1 MHLRTRLYASQ
12 GVVPTHKAQQVLG
25 LFVGLC
31 FAWVASSFLASSA
44 WAQFDKTRW
53 PTNAAT
59 PKIDAPDLQGKTWG
73 AAELAGKVVVL
84 NFWATWC
91 APCKE
96 ELPTLQ
102 VFSDLQD
109 SSKTVVLSINVKE
122 PASRAMRF
130 MQQNQITLPLIP
142 DPQGEW
148 AKKFDVKVFPTTLLV
163 APSGQIQWRI
173 VGEVDWSASAP
184 QTWLDS
190 LR

>member
-1 MHLRTRLYASQ
+1 MSSLAPLTLFCK
-12 GVVPTHKAQQVLG
+12 VILQVL
-25 LFVGLC
+25 
-31 FAWVASSFLASSA
+31 
-44 WAQFDKTRW
+44 
-53 PTNAAT
+53 
-59 PKIDAPDLQGKTWG
+59 
-73 AAELAGKVVVL
+73 LAGFLSSLNCAHAQYEKTPWTGANTLLSGAFKDSSGQTVTAESLRGKKVVM

-109 SSKTVVLSINVKE
+109 PSKTVVLTINVKE
-122 PASRAMRF
+122 PPSRALRF
-130 MQQNQITLPLIP
+130 MQNNQITLPLIP

-148 AKKFDVKVFPTTLLV
+148 AKHFGVKVFPTTLLV

-173 VGEVDWSASAP
+173 VGEVDWSAQTP
-184 QTWLDS
+184 QSWLDS

>member
-1 MHLRTRLYASQ
+1 MSSSASLTLFYK
-12 GVVPTHKAQQVLG
+12 VIWQVL
-25 LFVGLC
+25 
-31 FAWVASSFLASSA
+31 
-44 WAQFDKTRW
+44 
-53 PTNAAT
+53 
-59 PKIDAPDLQGKTWG
+59 
-73 AAELAGKVVVL
+73 LAGFLSSLNCAHAQYEKTPWTGAHKFLSGTFKDSWGQTVTAESLRGKKVVM

-109 SSKTVVLSINVKE
+109 PRKTVVLTINVKE
-122 PASRAMRF
+122 PPSRALRF
-130 MQQNQITLPLIP
+130 MQNNQITLPLIP

-148 AKKFDVKVFPTTLLV
+148 AKHFGVKVFPTTLLV

-173 VGEVDWSASAP
+173 VGEVDWSDQMP
-184 QTWLDS
+184 QSWLDS

>member
-1 MHLRTRLYASQ
+1 VSSSASLTLFCK
-12 GVVPTHKAQQVLG
+12 VIWQVL
-25 LFVGLC
+25 
-31 FAWVASSFLASSA
+31 
-44 WAQFDKTRW
+44 
-53 PTNAAT
+53 
-59 PKIDAPDLQGKTWG
+59 
-73 AAELAGKVVVL
+73 LAGVLSSLNCAHAQYEKTPWTGANTLLSGAFKDSSGQTVTAESLRGKKVVM

-109 SSKTVVLSINVKE
+109 PSKTVVLTINVKE
-122 PASRAMRF
+122 PPSRALRF
-130 MQQNQITLPLIP
+130 MQNNQITLPLIP

-148 AKKFDVKVFPTTLLV
+148 AKHFGVKVFPTTLLV

-173 VGEVDWSASAP
+173 VGEVDWSAQTP
-184 QTWLDS
+184 QSWLDS

>member
-1 MHLRTRLYASQ
+1 MQRSASFIMLYKVILNLLLA
-12 GVVPTHKAQQVLG
+12 GFLLNLNFAYAQYE
-25 LFVGLC
+25 
-31 FAWVASSFLASSA
+31 
-44 WAQFDKTRW
+44 KTPW
-53 PTNAAT
+53 TGT
-59 PKIDAPDLQGKTWG
+59 PKLLSGAFKDSSGQAVTAESLKGK
-73 AAELAGKVVVL
+73 KVVM

-109 SSKTVVLSINVKE
+109 PSKTVVLTVNVKE
-122 PASRAMRF
+122 PPSRALRF
-130 MQQNQITLPLIP
+130 MQNNQITLPLIP

-148 AKKFDVKVFPTTLLV
+148 AKHFGVKVFPTTLLV

-173 VGEVDWSASAP
+173 VGEVDWSAQTP
-184 QTWLDS
+184 QSWLDS

>member
-1 MHLRTRLYASQ
+1 MQFIQVFRSLIQGRL
-12 GVVPTHKAQQVLG
+12 AQRPLLG
-25 LFVGLC
+25 LIQIFILLLGGIL
-31 FAWVASSFLASSA
+31 SA
-44 WAQFDKTRW
+44 PSAYAQFEKTPWRSANKLL
-53 PTNAAT
+53 TGTFVDSSGQSISA
-59 PKIDAPDLQGKTWG
+59 DSLRGK
-73 AAELAGKVVVL
+73 KVVI

-109 SSKTVVLSINVKE
+109 PSKTVVLTINVKE

>member
-1 MHLRTRLYASQ
+1 MQFIQFWRCLTQGRLAHGLLLGRIQILVLLLTSILS
-12 GVVPTHKAQQVLG
+12 AQ
-25 LFVGLC
+25 
-31 FAWVASSFLASSA
+31 SA
-44 WAQFDKTRW
+44 DAQFEKTPWRSAHKLLSD
-53 PTNAAT
+53 TFADSSGQA
-59 PKIDAPDLQGKTWG
+59 ISADSLRGK
-73 AAELAGKVVVL
+73 KVVI

-109 SSKTVVLSINVKE
+109 PSKTVVLTINVKE
-122 PASRAMRF
+122 PPSRAMRF
-130 MQQNQITLPLIP
+130 MQQNQMTLPLIP

-173 VGEVDWSASAP
+173 VGEVDWSAQTA

>member
-1 MHLRTRLYASQ
+1 MQFIQFFRSLIQGRL
-12 GVVPTHKAQQVLG
+12 AQRPLLG
-25 LFVGLC
+25 LIQIFILL
-31 FAWVASSFLASSA
+31 LASILSTQSA
-44 WAQFDKTRW
+44 YAQFEKTPWRSANKLLTGSFVD
-53 PTNAAT
+53 PSGQSISA
-59 PKIDAPDLQGKTWG
+59 DSLRGK
-73 AAELAGKVVVL
+73 KVVI

-109 SSKTVVLSINVKE
+109 PSKTVILTINVKE
-122 PASRAMRF
+122 PAGRAMRF

>member
-1 MHLRTRLYASQ
+1 MQFIQFWRCLTQGHLTQ
-12 GVVPTHKAQQVLG
+12 GLLSGRIQIFVL
-25 LFVGLC
+25 L
-31 FAWVASSFLASSA
+31 LASFFSA
-44 WAQFDKTRW
+44 QSAYAQFEKTPWRSANKLISG
-53 PTNAAT
+53 TFVDSSGQSFSA
-59 PKIDAPDLQGKTWG
+59 DSLRGK
-73 AAELAGKVVVL
+73 KVVI

-109 SSKTVVLSINVKE
+109 PSKTVVLTINVKE
-122 PASRAMRF
+122 PPSRALRF

-163 APSGQIQWRI
+163 VPSGQIQWRI
-173 VGEVDWSASAP
+173 VGEVDWSAQTA

>member
-1 MHLRTRLYASQ
+1 MQTSFFVCRTTISIMLSKVFLHCLLAGFLSSLNGAYAQ
-12 GVVPTHKAQQVLG
+12 YE
-25 LFVGLC
+25 
-31 FAWVASSFLASSA
+31 
-44 WAQFDKTRW
+44 KTPW
-53 PTNAAT
+53 TGT
-59 PKIDAPDLQGKTWG
+59 PKLLNGVFKDSSGQAVT
-73 AAELAGKVVVL
+73 AESLKGQKVVM

-109 SSKTVVLSINVKE
+109 PSKTVVLTVNVKE
-122 PASRAMRF
+122 PPSRALRF
-130 MQQNQITLPLIP
+130 MQNNQITLPLIP

-148 AKKFDVKVFPTTLLV
+148 AQRFGIKVFPTTLLV

-173 VGEVDWSASAP
+173 VGEVDWSAPTAQS
-184 QTWLDS
+184 WLDS

>member
-1 MHLRTRLYASQ
+1 MHIIQFWRDFRQGRLAQGHLLGHIPIFVLSFASI
-12 GVVPTHKAQQVLG
+12 
-25 LFVGLC
+25 LC
-31 FAWVASSFLASSA
+31 TQSA
-44 WAQFDKTRW
+44 YAQFEKTPWRSANKLI
-53 PTNAAT
+53 TGTFVDSSGQSISA
-59 PKIDAPDLQGKTWG
+59 DSLRGK
-73 AAELAGKVVVL
+73 KVVV

-102 VFSDLQD
+102 VFSDFQD
-109 SSKTVVLSINVKE
+109 PSKMVVLTINVKE

-148 AKKFDVKVFPTTLLV
+148 AKKFDIKVFPTTLLV
-163 APSGQIQWRI
+163 APSGQIQWRV
-173 VGEVDWSASAP
+173 VGEVDWSAQTA